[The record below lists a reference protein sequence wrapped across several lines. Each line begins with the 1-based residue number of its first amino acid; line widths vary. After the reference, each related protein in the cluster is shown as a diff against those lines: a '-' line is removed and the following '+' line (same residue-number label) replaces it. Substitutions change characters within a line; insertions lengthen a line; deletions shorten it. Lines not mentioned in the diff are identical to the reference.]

1 VNKLRIGQ
9 IYRYARPYSPDKD
22 TIDGFTNYF
31 AATNSPGFNLP
42 LLEKGIGPIGKVN
55 AEEGLRTPAIL
66 IRSSGHKAG
75 SSDTP
80 WQDIF
85 DVDNGYIR
93 YFGDNK
99 STNPASMA
107 PGNKV
112 LYEQFRLHSSP
123 AREDREL
130 AVPILFFEAETVGG
144 KVKGFMRFQ
153 GVGIIQS
160 VEIITQ
166 FQPDIGYFTNYQ
178 FEFSV
183 LSLAK
188 ENEEVDWSWITA
200 RREGRPLRETE
211 NLAPEAWRRWVREG
225 QVAVEKTRR
234 KVSKLNLVGRDEQ
247 LPKPNSV
254 ESKTLDRIYK
264 FYSEGKKH
272 KFELLASRIVQGLVS
287 RRGATYREGWITQAS
302 GDGGVDFVGRID
314 LSAGFSMA
322 KIVVLGQAKCEA
334 TRSGTNGRDL
344 ARTVARLRRGWIG
357 AYVTTSFFT
366 DRSQIEVIED
376 QYPLIM
382 VNGLEVAKET
392 LRLMEESGFA
402 SVEAYLEELEQ
413 VYNKIVMSR
422 RPEEILFD

>member
-1 VNKLRIGQ
+1 ME
-9 IYRYARPYSPDKD
+9 S
-22 TIDGFTNYF
+22 IDGFDNYF
-31 AATNSPGFNLP
+31 AVTYSPGFNLP
-42 LLEKGIGPIGKVN
+42 LLEKGIGPIGKLD
-55 AEEGLRTPAIL
+55 AEEGARTPAIL

-107 PGNKV
+107 PGNKA

-123 AREDREL
+123 AREERER
-130 AVPILFFEAETVGG
+130 ATPILFFEAETVGG
-144 KVKGFMRFQ
+144 KAKGFMRFQ
-153 GVGIIQS
+153 GLGIIQS
-160 VEIITQ
+160 VEIVTQ

-183 LSLAK
+183 LSLAE
-188 ENEEVDWSWITA
+188 ENEEVDWNWITA
-200 RREGRPLRETE
+200 RRQGLTLKETE
-211 NLAPEAWRRWVREG
+211 KLAPDAWRRWVKEG

-234 KVSKLNLVGRDEQ
+234 KVSKLNLVSREQQ
-247 LPKPNSV
+247 LPAPNSTDA
-254 ESKTLDRIYK
+254 KTLERIYK
-264 FYSEGKKH
+264 FYTLGKKH
-272 KFELLASRIVQGLVS
+272 KFELLASRIVQGLVT
-287 RRGATYREGWITQAS
+287 RRGTTYREGWITQAS

-314 LSAGFSMA
+314 LASGFSMA

-334 TRSGTNGRDL
+334 IRSGTNGRDL

-382 VNGLEVAKET
+382 VNGLEVAQET
-392 LRLMEESGFA
+392 LRLMEESGFS
-402 SVEAYLEELEQ
+402 SVEAYLLELEQ

-422 RPEEILFD
+422 RPEEILYE